1 MSGGEPPTLPPLP
14 TSEALFSPKNSPNLD
29 TIGSPQPRSI
39 ASTQNQRSAVDDI
52 VDIEAAYNEHGVVV
66 RFKAIGAAP
75 IMKQN
80 FYKISDSNKFS
91 TVIQFLRKECG
102 LSNSNCPVFCYVNSA
117 FAPSPDDSI
126 GNLYKCYGTD
136 GHVIVNYST
145 SVAWG

>member
-52 VDIEAAYNEHGVVV
+52 VDIEAAYNEHGV
-66 RFKAIGAAP
+66 IGASHRALEAYRR
-75 IMKQN
+75 KEGR
-80 FYKISDSNKFS
+80 KFS

>member
-52 VDIEAAYNEHGVVV
+52 ADIEAAYNEHGV
-66 RFKAIGAAP
+66 IGASHRALEAYRR
-75 IMKQN
+75 KE
-80 FYKISDSNKFS
+80 DSNKFS